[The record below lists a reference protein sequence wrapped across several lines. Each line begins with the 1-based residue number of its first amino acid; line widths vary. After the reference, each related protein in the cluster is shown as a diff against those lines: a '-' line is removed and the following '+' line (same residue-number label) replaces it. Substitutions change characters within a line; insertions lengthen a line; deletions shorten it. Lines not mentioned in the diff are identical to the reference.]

1 MASNKTA
8 VARIH
13 AAIACL
19 RRLTDA
25 FTRRRQALAASVSL
39 TEGQWGVLE
48 EIATQHFMPTMF
60 AKHRDSSAAAVSKT
74 LRQLLDKGL
83 VSVALSKRDG
93 RQRDYLLS
101 AKGQRVLAS
110 LREERA
116 LAIERIWTT
125 LEPAAIDAFVAFGNQ
140 LASRLEHYGGK
151 KPNQE

>member
-93 RQRDYLLS
+93 RQREYVLT
-101 AKGQRVLAS
+101 AKGKRVLDV
-110 LREERA
+110 LRNERE
-116 LAIERIWTT
+116 LAIEEIWTS
-125 LEPAAIDAFVAFGNQ
+125 LPPAEVGTFIAFGEK
-140 LASRLEHYGGK
+140 LSERMERYGSSTK
-151 KPNQE
+151 ET